1 MNPSSF
7 QLKFQRS
14 SFFSSRVGTTD
25 VLNLKA
31 VFSGKKQILK
41 WANIELNSFDS
52 FVAPGQRPWTS
63 LDFSD
68 VSPEKPNNTGG
79 TRRSSKIL
87 KIVKIVSFE
96 VFIVVLPRGVGPE
109 HWGIDGFR
117 KIHRRES
124 QMGSV
129 LYFLWLTADNLS
141 HVPKQGIL
149 DLDSLKM
156 VILTG
161 RCEQRKFGHSL
172 WLANSNREFAGNKI
186 ATVHGLIRKT
196 GRQTQTLL
204 LQRMRRQTSWTTT
217 TSKPF
222 SSL

>member
-1 MNPSSF
+1 MKVFYRLRFMLPPFCHVVSVVSLFALRYLSHGQSLRTKSDWIWWKDFMNPSSF

-52 FVAPGQRPWTS
+52 FVAPGQRPWTFRTS
-63 LDFSD
+63 H
-68 VSPEKPNNTGG
+68 PKNPNNTGG
-79 TRRSSKIL
+79 TRRSWKSWKSSVL
-87 KIVKIVSFE
+87 KFSSSPCGH
-96 VFIVVLPRGVGPE
+96 VLPRGVGPE

-124 QMGSV
+124 QMGLV

-141 HVPKQGIL
+141 HVP
-149 DLDSLKM
+149 
-156 VILTG
+156 TY
-161 RCEQRKFGHSL
+161 
-172 WLANSNREFAGNKI
+172 
-186 ATVHGLIRKT
+186 
-196 GRQTQTLL
+196 
-204 LQRMRRQTSWTTT
+204 
-217 TSKPF
+217 
-222 SSL
+222 